1 MDKIQ
6 EDRRSLMKISPE
18 LLAILACPR
27 CKEGVQPM
35 EDESYLFCS
44 ACRVKYPVVDG
55 IPLMLIEEAVRL
67 DET

>member
-1 MDKIQ
+1 MNRIY
-6 EDRRSLMKISPE
+6 EDTGSLMKISPE

-27 CKEGVQPM
+27 CKEGIQPM
-35 EDESYLFCS
+35 EDGSYLVCS